1 MPQVNALLPYSK
13 LKGEVKDWYEGESP
27 LDAGL
32 GQGASIKQEDYGP
45 YSHLHQ
51 HHPMT
56 PESMHGGSLNGP
68 LGGPHSSP
76 HMGYPLQQQQQHQ
89 QHYQGYQSH
98 PGMGDLPPMSPG
110 YQRHPQ
116 QHMAQQHMGQ
126 HMQYDQNQYQY
137 GQMGHMGQ
145 GMQGHPGHDGP
156 PREGDPYSFV
166 DEYSG
171 PPPRPV
177 DEVLGNTQPKR
188 RGRKPK
194 HIKLMENG

>member
-1 MPQVNALLPYSK
+1 M
-13 LKGEVKDWYEGESP
+13 KDWYEGDS

-32 GQGASIKQEDYGP
+32 GQAAAASIKQEQHEYSP
-45 YSHLHQ
+45 YTHLHQ

-56 PESMHGGSLNGP
+56 PDSMHGAAIGGP
-68 LGGPHSSP
+68 LGAPHSSP
-76 HMGYPLQQQQQHQ
+76 HMGYSLQQTQPQHQ
-89 QHYQGYQSH
+89 QHYQGYQTH

-110 YQRHPQ
+110 YQGHPRGLAQ

-126 HMQYDQNQYQY
+126 HMGQYADQQQYQY

-145 GMQGHPGHDGP
+145 GMQHPGHDGP
-156 PREGDPYSFV
+156 TGREGDPYSFV

-177 DEVLGNTQPKR
+177 EEVLGTSQPKR